1 MKKCLIIYYS
11 YHHGNTKKVAEA
23 MAEACGAEL
32 CPVKEAGAKNL
43 DGYEIIGLGAG
54 IDRGRH
60 YKPLVDAAEKLDLK
74 GRNVFVFSTSGMGNK
89 NYNTPLI
96 QQLEGKGAVVA
107 GSFACR
113 GYDTIVL
120 RLIGGIAKGH
130 PDAGE
135 LEAAKT
141 FAKSMV
147 SE

>member
-23 MAEACGAEL
+23 MAQACGAEL
-32 CPVKEAGAKNL
+32 CPVEEADAKNL

-54 IDRGRH
+54 IDRGKH
-60 YKPLVDAAEKLDLK
+60 YKPLFDAAEKLNLK

-96 QQLEGKGAVVA
+96 RELERMGAAVKGN
-107 GSFACR
+107 FTCR

-120 RLIGGIAKGH
+120 RLLGGIAKGH

-135 LEAAKT
+135 IEAAKK
-141 FAKSMV
+141 FASDMV
-147 SE
+147 K